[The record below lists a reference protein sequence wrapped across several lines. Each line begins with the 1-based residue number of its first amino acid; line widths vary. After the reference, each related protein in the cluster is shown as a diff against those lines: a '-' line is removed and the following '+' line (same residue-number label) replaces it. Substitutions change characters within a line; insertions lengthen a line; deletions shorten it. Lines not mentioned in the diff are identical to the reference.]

1 MKKILLA
8 AVAALAIVGC
18 SQNEEIENVGQ
29 KTKIDVT
36 TAVKG
41 TTRAA
46 VTNNDTFTAFTVSGY
61 TVVDIANS
69 GLGTAYMNED
79 YTGKKGNWTTTGD
92 DVYWPLNEKM
102 EFFAY
107 PTTLKANFQVPPTGY
122 PTLSYTIGDNATAQ
136 TDLVVAHKSVSSVP
150 TDGKLI
156 LTFKHLLTR
165 INFSYKPENNAYAYT
180 VSSITIKGVE
190 GGNATYTFD
199 ADDKGNWSAGSDKN
213 VDYVYP
219 VLANPTAGDDG
230 VYALDTDNGSLM
242 LLPQSV
248 ASKTISV
255 TYKTVKDGH
264 TYFDDTKVVTLGAD
278 ANWGIGQAIRY
289 TLTLPVGATKMT
301 VDTDV
306 EDINNEAP
314 ESGSAE

>member
-46 VTNNDTFTAFTVSGY
+46 VTNNDNFAAFTVSGY

-107 PTTLKANFQVPPTGY
+107 PTDLKDKFQAPSTGY
-122 PTLSYTIGDNATAQ
+122 PTLSYTIGGNAAAQ
-136 TDLVVAHKSVSSVP
+136 TDLVVAHESVASAP
-150 TDGKLI
+150 ADGKLV

-165 INFSYKPENNAYAYT
+165 INFSYKPEDATYTYT
-180 VSSITIKGVE
+180 VSSITIKGV
-190 GGNATYTFD
+190 GGENATYTFT
-199 ADDKGNWSAGSDKN
+199 ADDEGSWSDGSNNN

-219 VLANPTAGDDG
+219 VLANPTAVDG

-242 LLPQSV
+242 LLPQPV

-255 TYKTVKDGH
+255 AYKTVKDGH
-264 TYFDDTKVVTLGAD
+264 TYFDNTKVVTLAAD
-278 ANWGIGQAIRY
+278 ANWGIGQNIRY
-289 TLTLPVGATKMT
+289 TLTLPVGAAKMT
-301 VDTDV
+301 VDTNV
-306 EDINNEAP
+306 EDINEIP